1 MCDVL
6 IAPSVQLYVHFIE
19 PYDTGK
25 KAMTPPLQRGKTEV
39 VAEEGGTDL

>member
-19 PYDTGK
+19 PYDAGK